1 MADRSADSV
10 LKHIRRIAVPDAA
23 DAATDRQLL
32 ERFRRHQDEG
42 AFETLVRRHAPL
54 VWGVCRRILSDAHA
68 ADDAFQAT
76 FLVFVRKAKA
86 IGRGE
91 LLSQW
96 LYGVAYRVAIRAKA
110 NAARRRWHE
119 SRAEIRTSADPG
131 DEAARRDLEPIL
143 DEEIQRLPPKYRI
156 PIILCYLQGKTNEEA
171 ARELGCPKGTILSR
185 LARARDRLRTRLTRR
200 GLGLSIAALTAGLSA
215 RTASAAVPLA
225 LLDATLQAGL
235 QAAAGNAMLAG
246 AASPSAA
253 TLAKGALQTMFLTK
267 WIAVAGLFLAASI
280 LGTSTG
286 VLSYRLAAT
295 QAAAPDQPPQDPAV
309 ATRGIERTDLVK
321 VASPME
327 GIIWFIGTEIK
338 PGDQVPP
345 AQVLSLTIG
354 KEVKRYRRLKK
365 GDRVEEGQ
373 LLARLD
379 DRLARDE
386 YAIKQKK
393 VEEVETDYKAS
404 LAIRDEYNAR
414 WDTQI
419 RLLGGKGGVAAT
431 SREDERNARV
441 QWSTAMFQAESKQKA
456 VEGAKL
462 ELKKAQTVLA
472 MHEIRCRTSGVI
484 QAIAKHPGEAV
495 QKLETVVVIRIA
507 DK

>member
-10 LKHIRRIAVPDAA
+10 LKYIRRIAVPDAA

-96 LYGVAYRVAIRAKA
+96 LYGIAYRVAIRAKA

-119 SRAEIRTSADPG
+119 SQAEIRASADPG

-143 DEEIQRLPPKYRI
+143 DEEIQRLPPKYRL

-185 LARARDRLRTRLTRR
+185 LARARDRLRIRLTRR
-200 GLGLSIAALTAGLSA
+200 GLGLSVGALTAGLSA
-215 RTASAAVPLA
+215 RTASAAVPLP
-225 LLDATLQAGL
+225 LLDATLRAGL
-235 QAAAGNAMLAG
+235 RAAGHATLAG

-267 WIAVAGLFLAASI
+267 WTAVAGLFLAASI

-295 QAAAPDQPPQDPAV
+295 QAAAPDQPPQDPAA

-327 GIIWFIGTEIK
+327 GILWFIGTEIK
-338 PGDQVPP
+338 PGEQVPP
-345 AQVLSLTIG
+345 AQVISLTIG
-354 KEVKRYRRLKK
+354 KEVKQYRRLQK

-379 DRLARDE
+379 DRLARAE
-386 YAIKQKK
+386 YAIQKKK
-393 VEEVETDYKAS
+393 VEEAEAAYKQ
-404 LAIRDEYNAR
+404 AR
-414 WDTQI
+414 AVQ
-419 RLLGGKGGVAAT
+419 
-431 SREDERNARV
+431 DERRARHDSEMKRV
-441 QWSTAMFQAESKQKA
+441 GPIFVGSDQKLHDAFRQWVTAKDQAEDKQKA
-456 VEGAKL
+456 LERTKL
-462 ELKKAQTVLA
+462 ELKKAQIVLA
-472 MHEIRCRTSGVI
+472 MHAIRCRTSGVI
-484 QAIAKHPGEAV
+484 QVIAKHPGEAV
-495 QKLETVVVIRIA
+495 QKLETVFVIRIA